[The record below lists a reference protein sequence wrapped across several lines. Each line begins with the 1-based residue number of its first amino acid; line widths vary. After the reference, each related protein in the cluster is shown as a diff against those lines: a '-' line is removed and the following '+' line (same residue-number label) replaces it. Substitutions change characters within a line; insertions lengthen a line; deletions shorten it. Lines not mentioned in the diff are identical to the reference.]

1 MSNLNP
7 ESKRLLALAREARTP
22 SIDDRARVARR
33 LALAVGVSAGAATT
47 VTTAAAVQA
56 AAGSSAAGA
65 HLGAEATAGHA
76 AAGTAKTAAAWGAGK
91 LSIAGVVLLTA
102 AGAYLTFSR
111 APASPSAQRAEA
123 SAKHAKPSAKLAEPS
138 SKLAEPSA
146 LILQRVAASEARVEE
161 RAQPNATVVET
172 PSPKAPATAESR
184 VRTRRSGSET
194 LPHELELLHQAQ
206 VAWRDHAAARAL
218 ELVEQ
223 HRRAYPK
230 SALRTEREALEVLA
244 SCEVGKSRQAARLA
258 RSLLKRAPDS
268 PSRAAIEESCALE

>member
-76 AAGTAKTAAAWGAGK
+76 AAGTAKAAAAWGAGK

-111 APASPSAQRAEA
+111 APASPSAQ
-123 SAKHAKPSAKLAEPS
+123 HAKPSAKLAEPS

-184 VRTRRSGSET
+184 VRARRSGSET
-194 LPHELELLHQAQ
+194 LPHELELLHRAQ

-244 SCEVGKSRQAARLA
+244 LCEVGKSRQAARLA